1 MSDSFRLVKPSF
13 VPPLDEAFRPAV
25 LANHAFR
32 RELETAGGG
41 VPLVIGLE
49 RASGAISRFET
60 RVFPSSH
67 PRAAA
72 NLMYAERLFK
82 FLVWQR
88 GGYKAYI
95 GGPHAIG
102 EYIKKCYASD
112 GQRAFDFHFMG
123 EDVYEKT
130 FTVVPCDA
138 AAVPAEQEI
147 GRPLGRHLD
156 GYRIGFDLGASDL
169 KVSAVIDGQAIF
181 SQEIVWEPRKHS
193 DPQYHYDQVMA
204 ALKLAA
210 SKLPRVDAVG
220 GSSAGIYINNRVMIA
235 SLFRGVP
242 KDRFDT
248 VRTMF
253 LRIRDELGV
262 PLEIVNDGEVTALAG
277 AMSLNDGAVLGIALG
292 SVGEI
297 ETQLIIAKEISYLTA
312 EELARFLGGLDDI
325 RKMLKG
331 LATSLK
337 PG

>member
-1 MSDSFRLVKPSF
+1 MTGSFRLIRPNF

-25 LANHAFR
+25 LANRAFQ
-32 RELETAGGG
+32 RELEAAGGG

-49 RASGAISRFET
+49 RTSGTVSRFET
-60 RVFPSSH
+60 RVFPADH

-82 FLVWQR
+82 FLMWQR
-88 GGYKAYI
+88 GGYRAYV
-95 GGPHAIG
+95 GGPRTIG
-102 EYIKKCYASD
+102 DTIQKCYAPH

-123 EDVYEKT
+123 EDVYEKP
-130 FTVVPCDA
+130 FTVVACDA
-138 AAVPAEQEI
+138 ADVPAGREI

-181 SQEIVWEPRKHS
+181 SEEIVWEPREQS
-193 DPQYHYDQVMA
+193 DPRYHYDKVMA

-210 SKLPRVDAVG
+210 SKLPRVDAIG

-242 KDRFDT
+242 KERFDA

-253 LRIRDELGV
+253 LRI
-262 PLEIVNDGEVTALAG
+262 
-277 AMSLNDGAVLGIALG
+277 
-292 SVGEI
+292 
-297 ETQLIIAKEISYLTA
+297 
-312 EELARFLGGLDDI
+312 
-325 RKMLKG
+325 
-331 LATSLK
+331 
-337 PG
+337 